1 MDATGVLKPALK
13 SSAGGGLISKI
24 RNIEGNLRMPM
35 RSVTFTKP
43 LNDKDDSTHEVSL
56 GDVPHGT
63 KESDPTQTKVKSSFA
78 SVVNVQPLRKVVK
91 INELRN
97 EIKVNGAAVTIE
109 AVKAVNARFVNT
121 LYGYFIGDR
130 LAYPLVENYVKNT
143 WAKYGLK
150 RIQLHEE
157 FFLFQFD
164 TREGMESVLENGPWL
179 IRRVP
184 LILNEWTPNTIL
196 KKDEIKRVPFWVKM
210 HYVPIVA
217 YSDIGLSLITTQ
229 IGKPL
234 MLDSYTSNMCLHSWG
249 RSTYVRALIEISA
262 DVDLMDSLVIAIRLT
277 LNTNGLL
284 LVKKKKVRAKKNSKK
299 QVEGGETSKQKVIP
313 MENVKNVVNGSYKPL
328 GDPIKVSTQNS
339 FSALEEMILLD
350 QFVGNGAIF
359 KPYRISDHSPSVL
372 LSIPSRNELSRSF
385 KFFNVAISWI
395 KDLKVWFVTVSFSC
409 SGIDILQADL
419 DSDPSN
425 VTIREE
431 EAAAIVAFNE
441 ALLLEEKLLK
451 QKAKITWLREGD
463 ANTAYTFHKLGD
475 VNSATIIKE
484 ALDEFKGGS
493 GLNSNSPSVLGW
505 NLFVP
510 EDNECHAGNIWR
522 SQNKVGKLEEKAP
535 QYRKKMAGD
544 GTSTL

>member
-1 MDATGVLKPALK
+1 
-13 SSAGGGLISKI
+13 
-24 RNIEGNLRMPM
+24 MPM

-43 LNDKDDSTHEVSL
+43 LNDKADSTNEISL

-97 EIKVNGAAVTIE
+97 ELKVNGAAVTIPIE

-130 LAYPLVENYVKNT
+130 LAFPLVENYVKNT

-196 KKDEIKRVPFWVKM
+196 KKDEIKHVPVWVKM
-210 HYVPIVA
+210 HHVPIVA
-217 YSDIGLSLITTQ
+217 YSDVGLSLISTQ

-249 RSTYVRALIEISA
+249 RSTYARVLIEISA
-262 DVDLMDSLVIAIRLT
+262 DVDPMDSLVIAIPRCDKEGHTFATIDIEYEWTPPRCASCKIFDHVSDKCPKLPKEVSNVQLSDDGFT
-277 LNTNGLL
+277 E
-284 LVKKKKVRAKKNSKK
+284 VKKKKTKAKKNNKK
-299 QVEGGETSKQKVIP
+299 QVEGVRLTKPALNLQYRRVDKGETSKQKVIP
-313 MENVKNVVNGSYKPL
+313 MENVKNVVNGSSKPL

-339 FSALEEMILLD
+339 FSALEED
-350 QFVGNGAIF
+350 
-359 KPYRISDHSPSVL
+359 D
-372 LSIPSRNELSRSF
+372 
-385 KFFNVAISWI
+385 
-395 KDLKVWFVTVSFSC
+395 SFS
-409 SGIDILQADL
+409 DIGRLNEIVDNVIN
-419 DSDPSN
+419 DSDSEDVDEYITMEERLKPASQESN
-425 VTIREE
+425 Y
-431 EAAAIVAFNE
+431 
-441 ALLLEEKLLK
+441 
-451 QKAKITWLREGD
+451 D
-463 ANTAYTFHKLGD
+463 
-475 VNSATIIKE
+475 
-484 ALDEFKGGS
+484 KGAS
-493 GLNSNSPSVLGW
+493 TPV
-505 NLFVP
+505 
-510 EDNECHAGNIWR
+510 
-522 SQNKVGKLEEKAP
+522 
-535 QYRKKMAGD
+535 D
-544 GTSTL
+544 GVSS